1 MANELTYDPTEVDQ
15 AEFTDEEL
23 DSINVGEQLYNE
35 EQNLLAGKFRDA
47 EELENAYLAL
57 QQKLGSREDTPE
69 TAEQEETSE
78 EELPEYDLGLI
89 DTLRE
94 QQATGEFTDDV
105 IAAIAQLSPIEV
117 ADMFLQREAPQQELA
132 LSDEDVAS
140 FQDLVGGQEAYVE
153 MVGWAKD
160 NIDPSEIEVYD
171 AIMQRGDPQACY
183 FAIQALSLR
192 YQNAQDF
199 DGQLLTGQAPRSS
212 GDVFRSQAEVVR
224 AMSDPR
230 YEKDPAY
237 RQDIFDK
244 LDRSDLNY

>member
-183 FAIQALSLR
+183 FAIQAVSLR